1 MSLPPT
7 SAGVLYDSA
16 AATFPEIPVLP
27 HLKSLESGRYTVG
40 RCIESI
46 ADFEQMRS
54 DWERVYREDETASLF
69 LSWTWLRG
77 WLNQSTEGICILGV
91 QHFDQPNQPGE
102 YVAFL
107 PLRLTSKRFAGFKLR
122 QLSMLGN
129 SGADYT
135 GMIALPEH
143 ESAVLEQLALILIS
157 QIKFWDIFYCDD
169 VMDIRIAKLMQLMQT
184 LRSGLQTHVRPGI
197 VCPYLNLPDRWETYL
212 QQSVSPSRRK
222 KLRKALRDLETH
234 PEVTISETSD
244 ATLEQDLDDFLQVY
258 QLRWQ
263 RSTAELLQLRNF
275 ARWCF
280 LEGILWLFVVRLNDQ
295 PIAAEMLFYDEKN
308 RAVRGYQRGYDA
320 QFSKLSPGHGAVA
333 YVIRKAI
340 AHQLTTFDFLRG
352 DEGYK
357 AHFGT
362 EERWN
367 QHYSLASNWRGKAYM
382 GYCQLIQR
390 LRSSHLLQAHIKPKL
405 KPWIK
410 RLKSRRRA

>member
-1 MSLPPT
+1 
-7 SAGVLYDSA
+7 
-16 AATFPEIPVLP
+16 
-27 HLKSLESGRYTVG
+27 
-40 RCIESI
+40 
-46 ADFEQMRS
+46 MRS
-54 DWERVYREDETASLF
+54 DWERVYRQDETASIF
-69 LSWTWLRG
+69 LSWAWLRG
-77 WLNQSTEGICILGV
+77 WLNQNAEGIYILGV
-91 QHFDQPNQPGE
+91 QYFDRADQPGE

-107 PLRLTSKRFAGFKLR
+107 PLRLTSKQFAGLKLR

-135 GMIALPEH
+135 GIIALPEH

-157 QIKFWDIFYCDD
+157 RITSWDIFYCDD
-169 VMDIRIAKLMQLMQT
+169 VMDVRIARLVQLMQI
-184 LRSGLQTHVRPGI
+184 LRSGLKLYARPGI
-197 VCPYLNLPDRWETYL
+197 VCPYLNLPNRWETYL

-222 KLRKALRDLETH
+222 KLRKALHDLETH
-234 PEVTISETSD
+234 PDVTISETND
-244 ATLEQDLDDFLQVY
+244 ATFERDLDDFLQVY

-263 RSTAELLQLRNF
+263 RPTAELMRLRSF
-275 ARWCF
+275 AQWCF

-308 RAVRGYQRGYDA
+308 QAVRGYQRGYDP

-340 AHQLTTFDFLRG
+340 THQLTTFDFLRG

-367 QHYSLASNWRGKAYM
+367 QHYSLASNWRGKAYI

-390 LRSSHLLQAHIKPKL
+390 IRSSNRLQTHIKPKL

-410 RLKSRRRA
+410 RLKSQQRA